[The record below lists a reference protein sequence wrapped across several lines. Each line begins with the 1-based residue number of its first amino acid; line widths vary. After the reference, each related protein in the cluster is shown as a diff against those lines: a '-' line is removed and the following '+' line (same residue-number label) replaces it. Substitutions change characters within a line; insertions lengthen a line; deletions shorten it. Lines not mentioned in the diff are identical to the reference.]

1 MKANEK
7 RNRTIGG
14 IALII
19 LGLIALAA
27 QFAEIGEWLGL
38 LILPGLGLLFFA
50 WGILSRQSGLMIP
63 GGILTGLGLGILLIA
78 GPFQDLGG
86 SAEGGIFMLSFAF
99 GWVLIPIVSTIFT
112 GDNHWWALIPGGI
125 MALIGA
131 GLLLGG
137 LALTFLEIL
146 GQIWPVFLILG
157 GLYLILRRSSG
168 EAS

>member
-1 MKANEK
+1 MKAQEQ
-7 RNRTIGG
+7 RNRTVGG
-14 IALII
+14 LALIV

-27 QFAEIGEWLGL
+27 QFVEIGEWLGL
-38 LILPGLGLLFFA
+38 LILPGLGLIFFA
-50 WGILSRQSGLMIP
+50 WGILTRQSGLMIP
-63 GGILTGLGLGILLIA
+63 GGILSGLGLGTLLVA
-78 GPFQDLGG
+78 GPFQNLGG
-86 SAEGGIFMLSFAF
+86 SAEGGIFMLAFAF

-137 LALTFLEIL
+137 VALSLLELL

-168 EAS
+168 KAS